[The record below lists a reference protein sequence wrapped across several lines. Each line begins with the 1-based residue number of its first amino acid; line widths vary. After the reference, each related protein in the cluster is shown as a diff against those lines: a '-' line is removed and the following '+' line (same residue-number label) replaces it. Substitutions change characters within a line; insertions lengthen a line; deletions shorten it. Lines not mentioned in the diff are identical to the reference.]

1 MSVQKWGIHYQYQPK
16 ASKLLF
22 KITEHPDIWKR
33 NDAGEMVVF
42 GIAEPG
48 TNFNNFFKSMLGP
61 TRDLNQ
67 PGIDK
72 FLEALRRLG
81 VQSNE
86 LSGKELQLK
95 YEPQEPRGSSQFQ
108 LAALKTEPSSITK
121 IEPSTKYV
129 KPTTS
134 SSTSVNK
141 GKLYSQAV
149 QVKQKG
155 KGLQEMMPP
164 GHRPKILYVY

>member
-1 MSVQKWGIHYQYQPK
+1 MKP
-16 ASKLLF
+16 
-22 KITEHPDIWKR
+22 
-33 NDAGEMVVF
+33 NDTGEMVVF
-42 GIAEPG
+42 GKAEPG
-48 TNFNNFFKSMLGP
+48 TNFNNLFKSMVRP

-72 FLEALRRLG
+72 FLEALRRLD
-81 VQSNE
+81 VRSNE

-95 YEPQEPRGSSQFQ
+95 YEPQVLRGSSQFQ

-121 IEPSTKYV
+121 TEPSNKYV

-134 SSTSVNK
+134 SSTSVKK
-141 GKLYSQAV
+141 GKSYSQAV
-149 QVKQKG
+149 QVKQKK